1 MGTVIPFKRKSPK
14 ERARGK
20 TMCRRG
26 FHKWAVDTTTRFDV
40 LAGKLVTVSRCVRC
54 ATERLEL
61 T

>member
-14 ERARGK
+14 ERARGN
-20 TMCRRG
+20 TMC
-26 FHKWAVDTTTRFDV
+26 DV
-40 LAGKLVTVSRCVRC
+40 QAGKLVTVSRCVRC